1 MSFVGGVR
9 DSLANSWQSSIGC
22 AQRGTNLNLLSK
34 GRIFSFG
41 ALKIDIFDKHLVPGT
56 IAIMEFPMKLIVGQD
71 GVEIETT
78 PGVMA
83 NASSVFRCM
92 LQPNRFAEG
101 HGRSQTEPFVIP
113 LEEDDLSAMRIL
125 CDIFHL
131 RSNKI
136 PVKDMTSDTM
146 ADLATLVD
154 KYDCA
159 AAIQPW
165 PKLWLSQ
172 VLDPEE
178 CLHAESMSLQ
188 EVGKWIHISCQLGF
202 EKHFRQ
208 CTAALISRASLED
221 FTQGPLL
228 LHYQKLS
235 QTIQGRFPA
244 DGNNTPTDDNRRHRR
259 YSNRRYRGV
268 PSVMLRTYRRP
279 QNRKPL
285 HVSMA

>member
-1 MSFVGGVR
+1 
-9 DSLANSWQSSIGC
+9 
-22 AQRGTNLNLLSK
+22 
-34 GRIFSFG
+34 
-41 ALKIDIFDKHLVPGT
+41 
-56 IAIMEFPMKLIVGQD
+56 MKLVVGQD
-71 GVEIETT
+71 SVEIETV
-78 PGVMA
+78 PEVMA

-101 HGRSQTEPFVIP
+101 HYRSRTEPFIIH
-113 LEEDDLSAMRIL
+113 LEEDDASAMRIL

-136 PVKDMTSDTM
+136 PIKGMTSDTM

-172 VLDPEE
+172 VLGPQEHLDVQ
-178 CLHAESMSLQ
+178 SMSLP

-208 CTAALISRASLED
+208 CTSALISRASHDD
-221 FTQGPLL
+221 FAQGPLVL
-228 LHYQKLS
+228 NYGNLS
-235 QTIQGRFPA
+235 QTIQSKSLA
-244 DGNNTPTDDNRRHRR
+244 DKNT
-259 YSNRRYRGV
+259 V
-268 PSVMLRTYRRP
+268 PY
-279 QNRKPL
+279 
-285 HVSMA
+285 

>member
-1 MSFVGGVR
+1 V
-9 DSLANSWQSSIGC
+9 
-22 AQRGTNLNLLSK
+22 
-34 GRIFSFG
+34 
-41 ALKIDIFDKHLVPGT
+41 KIDILDKYLVSGIIT
-56 IAIMEFPMKLIVGQD
+56 SMEFSMKLIVGQD
-71 GVEIETT
+71 GVEIETV
-78 PGVMA
+78 PEVMA

-101 HGRSQTEPFVIP
+101 HGRSQAEPFVIP
-113 LEEDDLSAMRIL
+113 LEEDDASAMTIL

-131 RSNKI
+131 RSKKVPI
-136 PVKDMTSDTM
+136 KDMTSDTM

-165 PKLWLSQ
+165 PKLWLNQ
-172 VLDPEE
+172 VLGPGEY
-178 CLHAESMSLQ
+178 LGVGTMSLP

-208 CTAALISRASLED
+208 CTAALISRASRED
-221 FTQGPLL
+221 FAQGPLL
-228 LHYQKLS
+228 LEYQKLS

-244 DGNNTPTDDNRRHRR
+244 DRYNTPTDDNRHHRG
-259 YSNRRYRGV
+259 YSNRLYCGV
-268 PSVMLRTYRRP
+268 PSTMPRTYRRP

-285 HVSMA
+285 QVSMV